1 MATSLTFHAIR
12 QAPRIV
18 TDPQIRSLYLKASY
32 VLYRND
38 ILLLLAS
45 RQANA
50 AECGSMA
57 NRVGFG
63 GPNGAIGVGRN
74 GAASYNKNAGAVHTS
89 PAQNSNQVAPGAN
102 IQGWRGH
109 SATKAGCARIR
120 FRQRQAGVQII
131 STDRAAQSATR
142 RQ

>member
-1 MATSLTFHAIR
+1 VTGVSCGGNHNEAGPNGGGAQTATSPTFQAIP

-18 TDPQIRSLYLKASY
+18 TDPQIRSLYLKASH
-32 VLYRND
+32 VLHRND

-45 RQANA
+45 QRANA

-74 GAASYNKNAGAVHTS
+74 GAATCNKNTGAVYTS
-89 PAQNSNQVAPGAN
+89 PAQNSN
-102 IQGWRGH
+102 
-109 SATKAGCARIR
+109 
-120 FRQRQAGVQII
+120 
-131 STDRAAQSATR
+131 
-142 RQ
+142 